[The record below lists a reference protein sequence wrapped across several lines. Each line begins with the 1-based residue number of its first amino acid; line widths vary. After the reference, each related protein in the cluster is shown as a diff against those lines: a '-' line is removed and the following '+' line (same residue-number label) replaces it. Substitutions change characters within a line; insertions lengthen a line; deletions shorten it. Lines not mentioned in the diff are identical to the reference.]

1 MGESQKIMAAVVGVF
16 LVGILL
22 VYISKEQENEVNP
35 DKSKLITYSSMQGMA
50 SQKCPPIIEDK
61 TGTKVF
67 FPSSIDSDKDTYV
80 TLNWKGEND
89 DHFKTASCT
98 LRLQTSGI
106 RVTNVTIDGKV
117 VLDKEKD

>member
-1 MGESQKIMAAVVGVF
+1 MSETQKILAAVVGVF
-16 LVGILL
+16 VVGFLL
-22 VYISKEQENEVNP
+22 IFISKEQEKEVNP

-50 SQKCPPIIEDK
+50 SQKCPPIIEEK
-61 TGTKVF
+61 TGTRVF

-80 TLNWKGEND
+80 TMNWKGEND

-98 LRLQTSGI
+98 LKLQTSGI

-117 VLDKEKD
+117 VVDKEKE